1 MKTKV
6 SHHETNDR
14 KLAIPHSCAAAAECL
29 RSNALDL
36 AARNFLRR
44 GCIARLIAL
53 SLAISAPA
61 QNPPEDLSKLS
72 VEDLMNVEVTSVSKK
87 EQKVSQTAA
96 ALFVITQDD
105 IHRSGANNIPDLLR
119 MVPGVNVAQINSNV
133 WAISIRGFNGE
144 FSNKLL
150 VMVDGRGAY
159 LPSFSGVFWDVLD
172 VPLEDIARIEVI
184 RGPGGT
190 TWGAN
195 AVDGVINIITKNAS
209 ESHGGMVVTEA
220 GNLNQGFG
228 TAQYGGTVGQST
240 DYRMF
245 AKYFNQDHQPNAP
258 GSDGGDG
265 WHSLRGGFRSDSK
278 LSDNDELMIEGDI
291 YSARVGS
298 LNSFINSIALPVP
311 QLSFVAVNATGGDIQ
326 TDWHHRISDRSDTN
340 LQVSYDTYDRNDVL
354 REDRHTWSADF
365 QHHFAW
371 GSRQDVVW
379 GVGYQYSSSKT
390 DGNLFISLDPANLN
404 TQLLSSFIQDEIS
417 LIPDRLFLTVG
428 TKLEHNYYTRFGL
441 MPTARVAW
449 NLDEHQM
456 VWAAISRALRTPSS
470 LDASQQID
478 ATGFLEPNGTPVL
491 VRTVGNPNFQ
501 HETLIVYEAGYRSQL
516 STRFSLD
523 IAAYYNSYNHLQTEE
538 PGAPFPETA
547 PLPAHLVLPVVAEN
561 LMYGETHGVEVS
573 AKWKIATRWTIT
585 PAFAFEHIYLHLAPT
600 SLDTTS
606 VAAGEG
612 DSPHYWARLD
622 SHVNLPGI
630 YSWDATAN
638 FVDRL
643 TALNVPAYTSL
654 DTRLTWQH
662 QEHLSISLVGQNLEN
677 DRHLEFLNSGGTG
690 LETEVKRNGFVKFT
704 WRFYRGEVTGIVGVG
719 RDITAR
725 LKAERAVRKAR
736 EAAEAASRAK
746 SEFLANMGHEIRTPL
761 NGIMGMTDLALA
773 TDLTAGQREY
783 LETVKLS
790 SDSLLNV
797 INDILDFS
805 KIEAGKIDLE
815 AVNFSLRD
823 CLETTLKTLALRAH
837 EKGLELLC
845 EIAPEVPEVVEGDSG
860 RLR

>member
-190 TWGAN
+190 TWVAN
-195 AVDGVINIITKNAS
+195 ALDGVINIITKNAS
-209 ESHGGMVVTEA
+209 ESHGGMVVTGA

-228 TAQYGGTVGQST
+228 TAQYGGTVGQNT
-240 DYRMF
+240 DYRVF

-278 LSDNDELMIEGDI
+278 LSANDELMIEGDI

-379 GVGYQYSSSKT
+379 GVGYRYSTSKT
-390 DGNLFISLDPANLN
+390 DGTPFISLDPANLN
-404 TQLLSSFIQDEIS
+404 TQLFSSFIQDEIA
-417 LIPDRLFLTVG
+417 LIPGRVSLTVG
-428 TKLEHNYYTRFGL
+428 TKLEHNYYTGFGL
-441 MPTARVAW
+441 MPSARVAW

-456 VWAAISRALRTPSS
+456 IWAAISRALRTPGSI
-470 LDASQQID
+470 DASEQID
-478 ATGFLEPNGTPVL
+478 STGFLGPGGTPVII
-491 VRTVGNPNFQ
+491 RSVGNPNVQ
-501 HETLIVYEAGYRSQL
+501 DETLLTYEAGYRSQL
-516 STRFSLD
+516 STRLSLD

-538 PGAPFPETA
+538 PGAPFLETSPP
-547 PLPAHLVLPVVAEN
+547 PLHEVVPVVAEN
-561 LMYGETHGVEVS
+561 LMYGETHGVEIS
-573 AKWKIATRWTIT
+573 ANWKVATRWTIT
-585 PAFAFEHIYLHLAPT
+585 PAYTFERIHLHLAPG

-612 DSPHYWARLD
+612 NSPQQWAWLN
-622 SHVNLPGI
+622 SHVNLPGNL
-630 YSWDATAN
+630 SWDASAN

-643 TALNVPAYTSL
+643 TALSVPSYTRL
-654 DTRLTWQH
+654 DTQLTWRPR
-662 QEHLSISLVGQNLEN
+662 EHLSISLVGQNLES
-677 DRHLEFLNSGGTG
+677 DHHLEFLNTVGTG
-690 LETEVKRNGFVKFT
+690 LSTLVRRSGYAKVT
-704 WRFYRGEVTGIVGVG
+704 WRF
-719 RDITAR
+719 
-725 LKAERAVRKAR
+725 
-736 EAAEAASRAK
+736 
-746 SEFLANMGHEIRTPL
+746 
-761 NGIMGMTDLALA
+761 
-773 TDLTAGQREY
+773 
-783 LETVKLS
+783 
-790 SDSLLNV
+790 
-797 INDILDFS
+797 
-805 KIEAGKIDLE
+805 
-815 AVNFSLRD
+815 
-823 CLETTLKTLALRAH
+823 
-837 EKGLELLC
+837 
-845 EIAPEVPEVVEGDSG
+845 
-860 RLR
+860 